1 MTQCLRQPPSRRS
14 ASVGGGNEEPGSI
27 QLPDSSESHIRSLG
41 FILEMAGSL
50 RMVLSPSDSLLGALI
65 LQDLCSLGLLHGK
78 PSPHQEAPPADPSHP
93 RD

>member
-1 MTQCLRQPPSRRS
+1 MDFQVQKTEGTEQNVQRNQGVTQCLRQPPSRRS

-50 RMVLSPSDSLLGALI
+50 RMVLSPSDSLLGALSFFRT
-65 LQDLCSLGLLHGK
+65 CSL
-78 PSPHQEAPPADPSHP
+78 
-93 RD
+93 